1 MAVTIQKIAE
11 LSGVSRGTVDR
22 VLHGRP
28 NVNPMIREKVVR
40 AAEKLGYQPPV
51 PPKSADCRQ
60 AAILIPQWTDGYFN
74 RQIVS
79 GIRKALRYIADPAF
93 VLTEQPLRT
102 MTMQELL
109 RAMDEQIRS
118 GVDGLI
124 IRAENTPEVRAAIE
138 QAVQQGV
145 TVITYDADVPHSGRL
160 CHAGQDLVRAGAIAA
175 GVMARLIR
183 PPEHVLIVTG
193 NLRMEA
199 HKGRVDGFCRR
210 LLELGFSEDAY
221 RVIETNEMPELT
233 GELVAQA
240 LQADSRLHAV
250 YMACQP
256 LSSCI
261 AGIRKARRTTRPHIV
276 CNDLTPTAKRYLREG
291 TVDFVIGQSFSQES
305 FHAVLAMYQMLLRG
319 VQPKR
324 ELYYTDLRLI
334 TQEML

>member
-60 AAILIPQWTDGYFN
+60 AAILIPQWTDGHFN

-145 TVITYDADVPHSGRL
+145 TVITYDADVPDSGRL
-160 CHAGQDLVRAGAIAA
+160 CHVGQDLSPR
-175 GVMARLIR
+175 RR
-183 PPEHVLIVTG
+183 
-193 NLRMEA
+193 NR
-199 HKGRVDGFCRR
+199 CRR
-210 LLELGFSEDAY
+210 YGAAHSSARARSHRHRQPAYGITQRPCGRLSAAVCSSLGFSEDAY

-233 GELVAQA
+233 ANSSHSRSSGQPPARGLYGVPAA
-240 LQADSRLHAV
+240 VRLHFRHPKSTPRRTAAYHLQRPHTCREAV
-250 YMACQP
+250 
-256 LSSCI
+256 S
-261 AGIRKARRTTRPHIV
+261 ARRHGGFCRRSDI
-276 CNDLTPTAKRYLREG
+276 
-291 TVDFVIGQSFSQES
+291 
-305 FHAVLAMYQMLLRG
+305 LAG
-319 VQPKR
+319 VVSGGFGNVSNAAAR
-324 ELYYTDLRLI
+324 CEA
-334 TQEML
+334 EA

>member
-1 MAVTIQKIAE
+1 MAVTIQKISE

-60 AAILIPQWTDGYFN
+60 AAILIPQWTDGHFN

-93 VLTEQPLRT
+93 ILTEQPLRT
-102 MTMQELL
+102 MTMPELL

-160 CHAGQDLVRAGAIAA
+160 CHAGQNLVRAGAIAA

-319 VQPKR
+319 AKPKR

>member
-40 AAEKLGYQPPV
+40 VAEKLGYQPPV

-93 VLTEQPLRT
+93 ILTEQPLRT

-109 RAMDEQIRS
+109 RAMDEQICS

-138 QAVQQGV
+138 QAVQKGV
-145 TVITYDADVPHSGRL
+145 TVITYDADTHSGRL

-256 LSSCI
+256 LSGCI

-319 VQPKR
+319 VKPKR

>member
-79 GIRKALRYIADPAF
+79 GIRKALRYIADPSF

-256 LSSCI
+256 LSGCI

-319 VQPKR
+319 VKPKR
-324 ELYYTDLRLI
+324 ELYYTDVGLI

>member
-51 PPKSADCRQ
+51 PSKSADCRQ
-60 AAILIPQWTDGYFN
+60 AAILIPQWTDGHFN

-145 TVITYDADVPHSGRL
+145 TVITYDADVPDSGRL

-240 LQADSRLHAV
+240 LQAD

-256 LSSCI
+256 LSGCI

-319 VQPKR
+319 VKPKR

>member
-160 CHAGQDLVRAGAIAA
+160 CHAGQDLVRAGAIA
-175 GVMARLIR
+175 
-183 PPEHVLIVTG
+183 
-193 NLRMEA
+193 
-199 HKGRVDGFCRR
+199 
-210 LLELGFSEDAY
+210 
-221 RVIETNEMPELT
+221 
-233 GELVAQA
+233 QA
-240 LQADSRLHAV
+240 LWRGSSPPGTFSLSPEICVWRPTKAAWTAFAAV
-250 YMACQP
+250 C
-256 LSSCI
+256 SSW
-261 AGIRKARRTTRPHIV
+261 ASPKM
-276 CNDLTPTAKRYLREG
+276 PTA
-291 TVDFVIGQSFSQES
+291 
-305 FHAVLAMYQMLLRG
+305 
-319 VQPKR
+319 
-324 ELYYTDLRLI
+324 
-334 TQEML
+334 

>member
-93 VLTEQPLRT
+93 ILTEQPLRT

-250 YMACQP
+250 
-256 LSSCI
+256 
-261 AGIRKARRTTRPHIV
+261 IRKARRTTRPHIV

>member
-93 VLTEQPLRT
+93 ILTEQPLRT

-138 QAVQQGV
+138 QAVQKGV

-256 LSSCI
+256 LSGCI

-319 VQPKR
+319 VKPKR
-324 ELYYTDLRLI
+324 ELYYTNLGLI

>member
-60 AAILIPQWTDGYFN
+60 AAILIPQWTDGHFN

-93 VLTEQPLRT
+93 ILTEQPLRT

-160 CHAGQDLVRAGAIAA
+160 CYVGQDLVRAGAIAA

-183 PPEHVLIVTG
+183 PPEHVLIVSG
-193 NLRMEA
+193 NLRMES

-221 RVIETNEMPELT
+221 QVIETNEMPDLT
-233 GELVAQA
+233 SELVAQSFVS
-240 LQADSRLHAV
+240 DSRLHAV
-250 YMACQP
+250 YMANQP
-256 LSSCI
+256 LSGCI
-261 AGIRKARRTTRPHIV
+261 SGIR
-276 CNDLTPTAKRYLREG
+276 
-291 TVDFVIGQSFSQES
+291 
-305 FHAVLAMYQMLLRG
+305 
-319 VQPKR
+319 
-324 ELYYTDLRLI
+324 
-334 TQEML
+334 

>member
-60 AAILIPQWTDGYFN
+60 AAILIPQWTDGHFN

-93 VLTEQPLRT
+93 ILTEQPLRT

-109 RAMDEQIRS
+109 RAIEEQIHS

-145 TVITYDADVPHSGRL
+145 TVITYDADVPDSGRL

-256 LSSCI
+256 LSGCI

-291 TVDFVIGQSFSQES
+291 TVAFRDRSVI
-305 FHAVLAMYQMLLRG
+305 LAG
-319 VQPKR
+319 VVPRRAGDVSNAAARR
-324 ELYYTDLRLI
+324 EA
-334 TQEML
+334 EA

>member
-109 RAMDEQIRS
+109 RAIEEQIRS

-145 TVITYDADVPHSGRL
+145 TVITYDADVPDSGRL

-256 LSSCI
+256 LSGCI

-305 FHAVLAMYQMLLRG
+305 LHAVLAMYQMLLRG
-319 VQPKR
+319 VKPKR

>member
-60 AAILIPQWTDGYFN
+60 AAILIPQWTDGHFN

-109 RAMDEQIRS
+109 RAIEEQIRS

-124 IRAENTPEVRAAIE
+124 IRAENTPEVRTAIE

-256 LSSCI
+256 LSGCI

-319 VQPKR
+319 VKPKR

>member
-145 TVITYDADVPHSGRL
+145 TVITYDADVPDSGRL

-256 LSSCI
+256 LSGCI

-291 TVDFVIGQSFSQES
+291 HGGFRDRSVI
-305 FHAVLAMYQMLLRG
+305 LAG
-319 VQPKR
+319 VVPRRAGDVSNAAARR
-324 ELYYTDLRLI
+324 EA
-334 TQEML
+334 EA

>member
-1 MAVTIQKIAE
+1 M
-11 LSGVSRGTVDR
+11 SRGTVDR

-51 PPKSADCRQ
+51 APSKSADCRQ
-60 AAILIPQWTDGYFN
+60 AAILIPQWTDGHFN

-93 VLTEQPLRT
+93 VLAEQPLRT

-145 TVITYDADVPHSGRL
+145 TVITYDADVTHSGRL
-160 CHAGQDLVRAGAIAA
+160 CHAGQDLVRAGDIAA

-250 YMACQP
+250 YMAPTALRLHRGHPKSAAHHPAAYRLQRP
-256 LSSCI
+256 HAHREAVSARGNGGFRDRSVIL
-261 AGIRKARRTTRPHIV
+261 AGVVPRGVGDVSNAAARREAQT
-276 CNDLTPTAKRYLREG
+276 G
-291 TVDFVIGQSFSQES
+291 
-305 FHAVLAMYQMLLRG
+305 AVLYRSAVDHAGDVVAR
-319 VQPKR
+319 
-324 ELYYTDLRLI
+324 DCI
-334 TQEML
+334 

>member
-51 PPKSADCRQ
+51 PPKSADYRQ
-60 AAILIPQWTDGYFN
+60 AAILIPQWTDGHFN

-256 LSSCI
+256 LSAHHPAAYRLQRPHAHREAVSARGNGGFRDRSI
-261 AGIRKARRTTRPHIV
+261 ILAGIVPRRAGDVSNAAARRE
-276 CNDLTPTAKRYLREG
+276 AE
-291 TVDFVIGQSFSQES
+291 
-305 FHAVLAMYQMLLRG
+305 A
-319 VQPKR
+319 
-324 ELYYTDLRLI
+324 
-334 TQEML
+334 

>member
-51 PPKSADCRQ
+51 PPKSADCKQ

-145 TVITYDADVPHSGRL
+145 TVITYDADVPDSGRL

-233 GELVAQA
+233 GELVAKA

-256 LSSCI
+256 LSGCI

-324 ELYYTDLRLI
+324 ELYYTDLGLI

>member
-40 AAEKLGYQPPV
+40 AAEKLGYQSPV

-60 AAILIPQWTDGYFN
+60 AAILIPQWTDGHFN

-93 VLTEQPLRT
+93 ILTEQPLRT

-138 QAVQQGV
+138 QAVQKGV

-334 TQEML
+334 TQELL

>member
-109 RAMDEQIRS
+109 RAIEEQIRS

-124 IRAENTPEVRAAIE
+124 IRAEITPEVRAAIE

-145 TVITYDADVPHSGRL
+145 TVITYDADVPDSGRL

-256 LSSCI
+256 LSGCI

-319 VQPKR
+319 VKPKR

>member
-40 AAEKLGYQPPV
+40 AAEKLGYQPPM

-60 AAILIPQWTDGYFN
+60 AAILIPQWTDGHFN

-93 VLTEQPLRT
+93 ILTEQPLRT

-145 TVITYDADVPHSGRL
+145 TVITYDADVPDSGRL

-221 RVIETNEMPELT
+221 RVIETNEMPELP
-233 GELVAQA
+233 GDLAAQA
-240 LQADSRLHAV
+240 PHAHSRLPAV

-256 LSSCI
+256 LSGCI

-319 VQPKR
+319 VKPKR

>member
-40 AAEKLGYQPPV
+40 AAEKLGYQSPV

-60 AAILIPQWTDGYFN
+60 AAILIPQWTDGHFN

-79 GIRKALRYIADPAF
+79 GIRKALRYIADPSF

-256 LSSCI
+256 LSGCI

-324 ELYYTDLRLI
+324 ELYYTDLGLI

>member
-60 AAILIPQWTDGYFN
+60 AAILIPQWTDGHFN

-109 RAMDEQIRS
+109 RAIEEQIRS

-145 TVITYDADVPHSGRL
+145 TVITYDADVPDSGPL
-160 CHAGQDLVRAGAIAA
+160 CHPPHDLVRAGAIAA

-256 LSSCI
+256 LSGCI

-319 VQPKR
+319 VKPKR

>member
-1 MAVTIQKIAE
+1 MPQKN
-11 LSGVSRGTVDR
+11 STTSRR
-22 VLHGRP
+22 HR
-28 NVNPMIREKVVR
+28 R
-40 AAEKLGYQPPV
+40 
-51 PPKSADCRQ
+51 
-60 AAILIPQWTDGYFN
+60 N
-74 RQIVS
+74 RQIAGKRLFS
-79 GIRKALRYIADPAF
+79 FRKALRYIADPAF
-93 VLTEQPLRT
+93 VLAEQPLRT

-256 LSSCI
+256 LSGCI

-305 FHAVLAMYQMLLRG
+305 YQMLLRG
-319 VQPKR
+319 VKPKR

>member
-1 MAVTIQKIAE
+1 MAVTIQKISE

-160 CHAGQDLVRAGAIAA
+160 CHAGQNLVRAGAIAA

-319 VQPKR
+319 VKPKR

>member
-40 AAEKLGYQPPV
+40 AAEKLGYQSPV

-60 AAILIPQWTDGYFN
+60 AAILIPQWTDGHFN

-93 VLTEQPLRT
+93 ILTEQPLRT

-138 QAVQQGV
+138 QAVQKGV

-193 NLRMEA
+193 NLRM
-199 HKGRVDGFCRR
+199 
-210 LLELGFSEDAY
+210 GFSEDAY

>member
-40 AAEKLGYQPPV
+40 AAEKLGYQPPA
-51 PPKSADCRQ
+51 PSKSADCRQ
-60 AAILIPQWTDGYFN
+60 AAILIPQWTDGHFN
-74 RQIVS
+74 RQLVS

-93 VLTEQPLRT
+93 VLAEQPLRT

-256 LSSCI
+256 LSGCI

>member
-60 AAILIPQWTDGYFN
+60 AAILIPQWTDGHFN

-109 RAMDEQIRS
+109 RAIEEQIRS

-160 CHAGQDLVRAGAIAA
+160 CHAGQAIVPAGAIAA
-175 GVMARLIR
+175 GVMARLLR

-256 LSSCI
+256 LSGCI

-319 VQPKR
+319 VKPKR

>member
-51 PPKSADCRQ
+51 PPKSADCKQ

-138 QAVQQGV
+138 QAVQHGV
-145 TVITYDADVPHSGRL
+145 TVSTYDADVPDSGRL

-256 LSSCI
+256 LSGCI

-324 ELYYTDLRLI
+324 ELYYTDLGLI

>member
-60 AAILIPQWTDGYFN
+60 AAILIPQWTDGHFN

-93 VLTEQPLRT
+93 ILTEQPLRT

-256 LSSCI
+256 LSGRISS
-261 AGIRKARRTTRPHIV
+261 ATTSRPPRSGICARERWI
-276 CNDLTPTAKRYLREG
+276 
-291 TVDFVIGQSFSQES
+291 S
-305 FHAVLAMYQMLLRG
+305 
-319 VQPKR
+319 
-324 ELYYTDLRLI
+324 
-334 TQEML
+334 

>member
-109 RAMDEQIRS
+109 RAIEEQIRS

-145 TVITYDADVPHSGRL
+145 TVITYDADVPDSGRL
-160 CHAGQDLVRAGAIAA
+160 CHAGQDLARAGAIAA

-256 LSSCI
+256 LSGCI

-319 VQPKR
+319 VKPKR

>member
-51 PPKSADCRQ
+51 PPKSADCKQ

-109 RAMDEQIRS
+109 RAMD

-145 TVITYDADVPHSGRL
+145 TVITYDADVPDSGRL

-256 LSSCI
+256 LSGCI

-324 ELYYTDLRLI
+324 ELYYTDLGLI

>member
-109 RAMDEQIRS
+109 RAIEEQIRS

-145 TVITYDADVPHSGRL
+145 TVITYDADVPDSGRL

-221 RVIETNEMPELT
+221 RVIETNDMPELT

-256 LSSCI
+256 LSGCI

-319 VQPKR
+319 VKPKR

>member
-93 VLTEQPLRT
+93 ILTEQPLRT

-138 QAVQQGV
+138 QAVQKGV
-145 TVITYDADVPHSGRL
+145 TVITYDADVPYSGRL

>member
-79 GIRKALRYIADPAF
+79 GIRKALRYIADPVF
-93 VLTEQPLRT
+93 ILTEQPLRT

-256 LSSCI
+256 LSGCI

-324 ELYYTDLRLI
+324 ELYYTDLGLI

>member
-109 RAMDEQIRS
+109 RAIEEQIRS

-145 TVITYDADVPHSGRL
+145 TVITYDADVPDSGRL

-250 YMACQP
+250 YMASRSP
-256 LSSCI
+256 AASRAFEKRGAPPGRISS
-261 AGIRKARRTTRPHIV
+261 ATTSRPPRSGICARERWI
-276 CNDLTPTAKRYLREG
+276 
-291 TVDFVIGQSFSQES
+291 S
-305 FHAVLAMYQMLLRG
+305 
-319 VQPKR
+319 
-324 ELYYTDLRLI
+324 
-334 TQEML
+334 

>member
-60 AAILIPQWTDGYFN
+60 AAILIPQWTDGHFH

-79 GIRKALRYIADPAF
+79 GIRKALRYIADPAY
-93 VLTEQPLRT
+93 VLPEQPLRT
-102 MTMQELL
+102 KTMQELL

-145 TVITYDADVPHSGRL
+145 TVITYDADVPDSGRL

-256 LSSCI
+256 LSGCI

-319 VQPKR
+319 VKPKR

>member
-60 AAILIPQWTDGYFN
+60 AAILIPQWTDGHFN

-93 VLTEQPLRT
+93 ILTEQPLRT

-124 IRAENTPEVRAAIE
+124 IRAETTPEVRAAIE
-138 QAVQQGV
+138 QAVPHGG
-145 TVITYDADVPHSGRL
+145 TVMTYDADVPHSGRL

>member
-40 AAEKLGYQPPV
+40 TAEKLGYQPPV

-60 AAILIPQWTDGYFN
+60 AAILIPQWTDGHFN

-93 VLTEQPLRT
+93 ILTEQPLRT

-118 GVDGLI
+118 CVDGLI

-256 LSSCI
+256 LSGCI